1 MNEHYKVGLIG
12 AGLMG
17 VGIGETLLRNRFP
30 LLMLAHRN
38 RANIEHLKSLGAG
51 EADSITE
58 LIKNSEAIITCL
70 PSIEAVKE
78 VYEGDNGILHQ
89 AATETIVI
97 DCSTSDPRLTLAL
110 QTKAEQRGL
119 HLVEAPLLG
128 PPAKTKDGSISVA
141 VGGTEADVRK
151 AMPVLEAFTGKI
163 LRAGGPGSGHTIK
176 LINNAVVL
184 TNSAIL
190 YETFS
195 VARKM
200 GVKLD
205 TLYEVLDTS
214 MASSKRLHV
223 IAPTLINDE
232 HEMRNAVDVA
242 TKDLVLYT
250 EVAGTSG
257 VPILVGESAKAQYR
271 LCQSLGYGSENVT
284 KIATALAEIA
294 GATFSGD

>member
-1 MNEHYKVGLIG
+1 MKKHYKVGLIG

-30 LLMLAHRN
+30 LLVLAHRN

-51 EADSITE
+51 EADSIAE

-78 VYEGDNGILHQ
+78 VYEGDNGILHH
-89 AATETIVI
+89 AVGETIVI
-97 DCSTSDPRLTLAL
+97 DCSTSDPRLTLSL
-110 QTKAEQRGL
+110 QAKAEQRGL

-128 PPAKTKDGSISVA
+128 PPAKTKDGTISVA
-141 VGGTEADVRK
+141 VGGTEADVRQ
-151 AMPVLEAFTGKI
+151 AMPVLEAFTGKV

-176 LINNAVVL
+176 LINNAVSL

-223 IAPTLINDE
+223 IAPSLINDE
-232 HEMRNAVDVA
+232 HEMRFAIDVA

>member
-1 MNEHYKVGLIG
+1 MNKHDNVGLIG

-30 LLMLAHRN
+30 LIVLAHQN

-58 LIKNSEAIITCL
+58 LIKNSAAIITCL
-70 PSIEAVKE
+70 PSIEAVKD
-78 VYEGDNGILHQ
+78 VYEGDHGILHH
-89 AATETIVI
+89 AAAETIVI
-97 DCSTSDPRLTLAL
+97 DCSTSDPRLTLSL
-110 QTKAEQRGL
+110 QAKAEQRGL

-128 PPAKTKDGSISVA
+128 PPAKTKDGTISVA
-141 VGGTEADVRK
+141 VGGTEADVQQ
-151 AMPVLEAFTGKI
+151 AMPVLEAFTGTVF
-163 LRAGGPGSGHTIK
+163 RAGGPGSGHTIK
-176 LINNAVVL
+176 LINNAVTL

-223 IAPTLINDE
+223 IAPSLINDE
-232 HEMRNAVDVA
+232 HEMRFAIDVA

-284 KIATALAEIA
+284 KIATALAGIA
-294 GATFSGD
+294 GASFSKD

>member
-1 MNEHYKVGLIG
+1 
-12 AGLMG
+12 MG
-17 VGIGETLLRNRFP
+17 VGIGESLLRNRLS
-30 LLMLAHRN
+30 LLVLAHKN

-51 EADSITE
+51 EADTITE
-58 LIKNSEAIITCL
+58 LIENSEVIITCL

-78 VYEGDNGILHQ
+78 VYEAENGILHH
-89 AATETIVI
+89 AAAETIVI
-97 DCSTSDPRLTLAL
+97 DCSTSDPRLTLSL
-110 QTKAEQRGL
+110 QAKAEQRGL

-128 PPAKTKDGSISVA
+128 PPAKTKDGTISVA
-141 VGGTEADVRK
+141 VGGTEADVQQ
-151 AMPVLEAFTGKI
+151 AMPVLEAFTGKVF
-163 LRAGGPGSGHTIK
+163 RAGGPGSGHTIK
-176 LINNAVVL
+176 LINNAVTL

-223 IAPTLINDE
+223 IAPSLINDE
-232 HEMRNAVDVA
+232 HEMRFAIDVA

-294 GATFSGD
+294 GATFSKD

>member
-1 MNEHYKVGLIG
+1 MKEQESVGLIG

-17 VGIGETLLRNRFP
+17 VGIGETLLRNQFP
-30 LLMLAHRN
+30 LLVLAHKN
-38 RANIEHLKSLGAG
+38 RENIEHLVRLGAS
-51 EADSITE
+51 EAESMTD
-58 LIKNSEAIITCL
+58 LIRRSDAIITCL
-70 PSIEAVKE
+70 PSIEAIQE
-78 VYEGDNGILHQ
+78 VFEGEHGILNH
-89 AATETIVI
+89 AGEGTIVI
-97 DCSTSDPRLTLAL
+97 DCSTSDPRLTRSL
-110 QTKAEQRGL
+110 QARAEQRGI

-128 PPAKTKDGSISVA
+128 PPPKTKDGTISVA
-141 VGGTEADVRK
+141 AGGKEADVQK
-151 AMPVLEAFTGKI
+151 AMGVLEAFTGRV
-163 LRAGGPGSGHTIK
+163 LMAGGPGSGHTIK

-205 TLYEVLDTS
+205 SLYEVLDTS

-223 IAPTLINDE
+223 IAPALINDD
-232 HEMRNAVDVA
+232 HEMRFAVDVA

-250 EVAGTSG
+250 EVAGASG

-284 KIATALAEIA
+284 KIATALAEI
-294 GATFSGD
+294 GGTTFSKD

>member
-1 MNEHYKVGLIG
+1 MERHYKVGLIG

-17 VGIGETLLRNRFP
+17 VGIGETLLRNQFP
-30 LLMLAHRN
+30 LLVLAHRN
-38 RANIEHLKSLGAG
+38 RANIEHLTSLGAG
-51 EADSITE
+51 EAGSIAE
-58 LIKNSEAIITCL
+58 LIKKSEAIITCL

-78 VYEGDNGILHQ
+78 VFEGDNGILHH
-89 AATETIVI
+89 AARETIVI
-97 DCSTSDPRLTLAL
+97 DCSTSDPRLTLSL
-110 QTKAEQRGL
+110 QAKAEQRGL

-128 PPAKTKDGSISVA
+128 PPAKTKDGTISVA
-141 VGGTEADVRK
+141 VGGTEADVKK
-151 AMPVLEAFTGKI
+151 AMPVLEAFTGMA

-176 LINNAVVL
+176 LINNAVSL

-223 IAPTLINDE
+223 IAPSLINDE
-232 HEMRNAVDVA
+232 HEMRFAIDVA